1 MRFGSLN
8 KGLLTILFLFSRHSK
23 AIYLWIQ
30 PAHAAK
36 HCHVKKKA
44 DLPRRSRICRR
55 MVSVTC
61 GLFRAICWCCVV
73 FVYQCLFI
81 WICFFFFF
89 FLISPPFYMK
99 EFLLQKALSYV
110 TWSLFLIS
118 WHSQGR
124 SKISHSSWRAQ
135 TRNDCGRVERVYC
148 VASKI
153 RILQTNEQVC
163 RLVPEKITDYL
174 LNIIFLSRTS
184 KVMRI

>member
-1 MRFGSLN
+1 M
-8 KGLLTILFLFSRHSK
+8 
-23 AIYLWIQ
+23 IQ
-30 PAHAAK
+30 LIK
-36 HCHVKKKA
+36 QRYSDK
-44 DLPRRSRICRR
+44 
-55 MVSVTC
+55 
-61 GLFRAICWCCVV
+61 
-73 FVYQCLFI
+73 Y
-81 WICFFFFF
+81 FFFFTGIRKPYIYEFSRLTLQNTVMSKRKLTYLVDQGYVEGWWVLRAVYFVPFAGVVLFISIFIYLDLFFLLLF

-148 VASKI
+148 VAGKI

-163 RLVPEKITDYL
+163 RLVPEKITD
-174 LNIIFLSRTS
+174 IT
-184 KVMRI
+184 